1 MDNTIISI
9 FSIILTAY
17 LGGKFTKSSKLN
29 NSDKN
34 NWYNC
39 IKPNITPPNYVFPI
53 VWTTL
58 YILLIKVF
66 KDILDSKNKILIT
79 LFIINLLLNI
89 SWTYFYFGQKDI
101 KNAFIIILLI
111 LTTSI
116 IILYKNKDNKLLYLP
131 YVLWIGFATYLNY
144 LSIDKIKICL

>member
-1 MDNTIISI
+1 MNNIIISS
-9 FSIILTAY
+9 FSIISSAY
-17 LGGKFTKSSKLN
+17 LSSKFTKSN
-29 NSDKN
+29 TNN

-39 IKPNITPPNYVFPI
+39 IKSNITPPNYIFPV
-53 VWTTL
+53 VWTIL

-66 KDILDSKNKILIT
+66 KDILDSKNKLLIT
-79 LFIINLLLNI
+79 LFVINLLLNI

-111 LTTSI
+111 LITSM
-116 IILYKNKDNKLLYLP
+116 IILYKNKNNKLLYLP

-144 LSIDKIKICL
+144 LSIDKIKIC

>member
-1 MDNTIISI
+1 MNNIIISS
-9 FSIILTAY
+9 FSIISSAY
-17 LGGKFTKSSKLN
+17 LGGKFTKSN
-29 NSDKN
+29 TNN

-39 IKPNITPPNYVFPI
+39 IKSNITPPNYIFPV
-53 VWTTL
+53 VWTIL

-66 KDILDSKNKILIT
+66 KDILDSKNKLLIT
-79 LFIINLLLNI
+79 LFVINLLLNI

-111 LTTSI
+111 LITSM
-116 IILYKNKDNKLLYLP
+116 IILYKNKNNKLLYLP

-144 LSIDKIKICL
+144 LSIDKIKIC